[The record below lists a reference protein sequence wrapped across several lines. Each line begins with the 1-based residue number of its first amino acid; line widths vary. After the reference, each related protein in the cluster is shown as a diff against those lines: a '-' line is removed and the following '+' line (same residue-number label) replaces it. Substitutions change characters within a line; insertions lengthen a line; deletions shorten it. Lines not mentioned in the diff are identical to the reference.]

1 MTSIGPVTVETA
13 TQAALAA
20 AEFAGVTVKTLAGT
34 SQMALAAALTAHVW
48 RSTDSSPADASLLQ
62 VLSHTGNF
70 VAGAFSGEKLVG
82 FSFGFFTAGQPPKLH
97 SHITCTADEYRN
109 AGLGYALKLYQ
120 RAWALGNGIESI
132 TWTFDPLVR
141 GNAVFNLLKLQAEV
155 EEYLPNFYGS
165 MSDGVNSG
173 DESDRLLMSW
183 SLSRPPAAANQQL
196 PGRVPDFCPVSGNV
210 VLQSSAGE
218 VPRRLQ
224 ATADLIGAQV
234 PADIVTLRAA
244 DPALALRWRHEL
256 RTALLEAFA
265 LGYRIVGFTRKGY
278 YLLRRDAA

>member
-1 MTSIGPVTVETA
+1 MTTVGPVTVETA

-20 AEFAGVTVKTLAGT
+20 AEFAGVTVKTLAGP

-70 VAGAFSGEKLVG
+70 VAGAFSGEELVV

-132 TWTFDPLVR
+132 TWTCDPLVR

-183 SLSRPPAAANQQL
+183 SLSRPLAAANQQL
-196 PGRVPDFCPVSGNV
+196 PGRVPDFQPVSDNV
-210 VLQSSAGE
+210 VLQSAAGE
-218 VPRRLQ
+218 VPRRLRP
-224 ATADLIGAQV
+224 TADLIGAQV
-234 PADIVTLRAA
+234 PTDIVSLRAA
-244 DPALALRWRHEL
+244 DPGLALRWRHEL
-256 RTALLEAFA
+256 RTVLLEAFA
-265 LGYRIVGFTRKGY
+265 LGYRIVGFTRTGY